1 MSNNNSHRVI
11 FLDIDGVLN
20 VYSHDNSNQ
29 TDIRKK
35 EELVDVEK
43 VRLLACLVKKTN
55 AKIILH
61 SGWKFWFDC
70 NNKPLREE
78 SEYLV
83 ELLQNEGLKI
93 SGFTP
98 DFSTEDIKRTKK
110 FSLVKADEILSWLK
124 EHKDVIKWVVLD
136 DLDLNNE
143 QVAKHQVKINHTVGL
158 TIEDI
163 EKAESILFQ
172 E

>member
-1 MSNNNSHRVI
+1 MSNNNRVI
-11 FLDIDGVLN
+11 FLDIDGVLS
-20 VYSHDNSNQ
+20 VYSCDNSNQ

-43 VRLLACLVKKTN
+43 VKLLAYLVRKTN

-61 SGWKFWFDC
+61 SGWRFWFDC
-70 NNKPLREE
+70 NNKPLRDE

-83 ELLQNEGLKI
+83 ESLRNEGLKI

-98 DFSTEDIKRTKK
+98 DFSTEDIKQTKK
-110 FSLVKADEILSWLK
+110 YSLVKADEILSWLK
-124 EHKDVIKWVVLD
+124 DHNNVTRWVVFD

-143 QVAKHQVKINHTVGL
+143 QVAQHQVKTNNMVGL
-158 TIEDI
+158 TLEDI
-163 EKAESILFQ
+163 EKAESILIQ